1 MNAHH
6 SDRPRFPS
14 GSNPTRPRP
23 SPSTYIHELTLPLY
37 QVVLLRDG
45 VNELPS
51 IVRIVMDVTRLYKD
65 EATLKMWEAYHH
77 GRSVLL
83 RTYRER
89 AELFAE
95 LFAERGLSVTL
106 ELA

>member
-1 MNAHH
+1 MSGHD
-6 SDRPRFPS
+6 SDRPRFPP
-14 GSNPTRPRP
+14 GN
-23 SPSTYIHELTLPLY
+23 SPAAYTHELTLPLY
-37 QVVLLRDG
+37 QVVLLRDT
-45 VNELPS
+45 VNELPF

-65 EATLKMWEAYHH
+65 EATLKMWEAYHR

-95 LFAERGLSVTL
+95 LFAERGLSVAL
-106 ELA
+106 EPA

>member
-1 MNAHH
+1 MSAYRSH
-6 SDRPRFPS
+6 RPRFPS
-14 GSNPTRPRP
+14 GSLPPRP
-23 SPSTYIHELTLPLY
+23 PPLVSTYIHELTLPLY
-37 QVVLLRDG
+37 QVVLLRDA

-51 IVRIVMDVTRLYKD
+51 IVRAVMDVTRLYKD
-65 EATLKMWEAYHH
+65 EATFKMWEAYHH

-106 ELA
+106 ELV